1 MWWLLKT
8 LVAFLLMAVFVMFLV
23 QNNEL
28 VSLWPFSGME
38 WFPWDKVGTS
48 VIYFVLFCL
57 GYFSG
62 RVSAW
67 SAYAPLRAAFRKQK
81 RENKVLSK
89 EHEKLNHEHERLNI
103 ERDKLNQQIT
113 TLQEKSDK
121 VSGFSLNK
129 KIKGWFGK
137 PSSED

>member
-89 EHEKLNHEHERLNI
+89 EHEKLNHEHEKLNL

-121 VSGFSLNK
+121 VSDFSLNK